1 MWLKNLIN
9 SLEQDKVDGFVR
21 TLEAI
26 VRSFAG
32 FMLVCVFSFSMFTV
46 LYSLVWNIQPMQ
58 DMAPA
63 DKQFFEILKMMVA
76 FLAGVITNMIN
87 KSSIPFTPMSSSMCQ
102 PGANS
107 FSRPVSMPT
116 SFGSNPSVPSNMAS
130 SMASSVNSFPKPTS
144 PSPFANPNERPPL

>member
-1 MWLKNLIN
+1 MWLRNLIN
-9 SLEQDKVDGFVR
+9 SLEQEKVDGFVR

-87 KSSIPFTPMSSSMCQ
+87 KSSTPFSTMPSSMCQ
-102 PGANS
+102 TGNS
-107 FSRPVSMPT
+107 SFGRPVGMTS
-116 SFGSNPSVPSNMAS
+116 SFGSNPSVPSNIPMATTPS
-130 SMASSVNSFPKPTS
+130 SFPKPTS

>member
-9 SLEQDKVDGFVR
+9 SLEQEKVDGFVR

-87 KSSIPFTPMSSSMCQ
+87 KSSTPFTPMSSPMCQ
-102 PGANS
+102 PGGGSS
-107 FSRPVSMPT
+107 FNRPMGMPT
-116 SFGSNPSVPSNMAS
+116 PFGGSPSVPSNTSIATPTS
-130 SMASSVNSFPKPTS
+130 SFPKPTS

>member
-1 MWLKNLIN
+1 MWLRNLIN
-9 SLEQDKVDGFVR
+9 SLEQEKVDGFIR

-87 KSSIPFTPMSSSMCQ
+87 KTSTPFSAMSSSMCQ
-102 PGANS
+102 PGGGS
-107 FSRPVSMPT
+107 TFGRPMGMPT
-116 SFGSNPSVPSNMAS
+116 PFGSSTGVPSNTPMATPPS
-130 SMASSVNSFPKPTS
+130 SFPKPTS

>member
-9 SLEQDKVDGFVR
+9 SLEETKVDGFVR
-21 TLEAI
+21 ALEAI

-87 KSSIPFTPMSSSMCQ
+87 KTSSPFSPMSSSAMCQ
-102 PGANS
+102 PGSNA
-107 FSRPVSMPT
+107 FPRPITPT
-116 SFGSNPSVPSNMAS
+116 TFGSPSVPSNIPSPMAS
-130 SMASSVNSFPKPTS
+130 PVSSFPKPTS
-144 PSPFANPNERPPL
+144 PSPFANSNERPPL